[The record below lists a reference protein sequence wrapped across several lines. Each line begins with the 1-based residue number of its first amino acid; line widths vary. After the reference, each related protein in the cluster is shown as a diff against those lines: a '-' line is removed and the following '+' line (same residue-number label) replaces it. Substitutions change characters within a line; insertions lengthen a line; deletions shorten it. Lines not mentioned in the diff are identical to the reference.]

1 MSECRGPAGAASLPR
16 KGPDALA
23 RVLSDSL
30 SEGIQC
36 NAPYYASFQ
45 RSHIQRRFPI
55 WVGTRFPEIPL

>member
-23 RVLSDSL
+23 RVLDDPL

-36 NAPYYASFQ
+36 NAHTMRLYSEATSNGAFQ
-45 RSHIQRRFPI
+45 S
-55 WVGTRFPEIPL
+55 G